1 MNKSHFIDKS
11 LSILIKDS
19 KAHDE
24 SKTVRESNIKRQTT
38 QSL

>member
-1 MNKSHFIDKS
+1 MSHFIDKS
-11 LSILIKDS
+11 LSIRIKDS

-24 SKTVRESNIKRQTT
+24 SKTIRESNITRQTL